1 MSKSN
6 QVAIDCMKM
15 VAAYRADEA
24 LNVVLIHC
32 WSEIAIA
39 ALQPYIAIM
48 NEKFESEDLWDF
60 YAAGA
65 VAVEDMSHISLWRY
79 RLART
84 NRRESQTRCL
94 CRSGKRQQFA
104 FHNRRPAQSRAGRAP
119 TGLR

>member
-15 VAAYRADEA
+15 VAAYRADEP
-24 LNVVLIHC
+24 LNVVLIHY

-48 NEKFESEDLWDF
+48 KEKFESEDLWDF

-94 CRSGKRQQFA
+94 CSSGKRQQFA
-104 FHNRRPAQSRAGRAP
+104 FH
-119 TGLR
+119 